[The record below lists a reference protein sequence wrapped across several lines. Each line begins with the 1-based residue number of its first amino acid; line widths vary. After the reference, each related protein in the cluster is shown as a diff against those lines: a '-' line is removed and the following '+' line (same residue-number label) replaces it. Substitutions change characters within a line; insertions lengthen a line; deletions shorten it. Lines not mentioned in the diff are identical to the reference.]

1 LAVRFDHRRGGFLLP
16 QGVCLLD
23 LRIDPA

>member
-1 LAVRFDHRRGGFLLP
+1 LAVRFDHRRGGFRLP

>member
-1 LAVRFDHRRGGFLLP
+1 LAVRFDHGRGGFRLP
-16 QGVCLLD
+16 QGICVLD